1 MPARDFFTDLMDRLR
16 AGDAAA
22 AHEVFQRFVR
32 KLVRLARCQFDAALR
47 RKVDPEDVVQSAFKS
62 FFLRYGAGKLEV
74 HDWDNLWGL
83 LTVITLRKCLD
94 RVEYHRAECRDV
106 QREAAAQPG
115 AAGTEPWWEAVA
127 REPRPEEAVVLAET
141 VELLLRGL
149 DEEERPIL
157 EMSLQGYTTQEI
169 SAALGR
175 AERSVRRLRERV
187 RLHLERLRAQ
197 GFV

>member
-1 MPARDFFTDLMDRLR
+1 MPDRDSFSDTMNRLR
-16 AGDAAA
+16 AGDEAA
-22 AHEVFQRFVR
+22 AHEVFQRFVS
-32 KLVRLARCQFDAALR
+32 KLVRLARRQFDAALR
-47 RKVDPEDVVQSAFKS
+47 RKVDPEDVVQSAYKS

-115 AAGTEPWWEAVA
+115 TAGAEPWWEAVA
-127 REPRPEEAVVLAET
+127 REPRPEEAAVLAET

-149 DEEERPIL
+149 DEEERQIL

-169 SAALGR
+169 SKRLGR
-175 AERSVRRLRERV
+175 PERSVRRLRQRV
-187 RLHLERLRAQ
+187 KKQLERLQLADA
-197 GFV
+197 

>member
-1 MPARDFFTDLMDRLR
+1 MPARDSFIDLMVRLR

-62 FFLRYGAGKLEV
+62 FFLRYGVGKLEV
-74 HDWDNLWGL
+74 RDWDNLWGL

-94 RVEYHRAECRDV
+94 RVEYHRAGCRDV
-106 QREAAAQPG
+106 EREAAAQPG
-115 AAGTEPWWEAVA
+115 TAGTEPWWEAVA
-127 REPRPEEAVVLAET
+127 RAPRPEEAVVLAET

-149 DEEERPIL
+149 EAEDRPIL

-169 SAALGR
+169 SERLSR
-175 AERSVRRLRERV
+175 PERSVRRLRERV
-187 RLHLERLRAQ
+187 KKQLQRQQLADA
-197 GFV
+197 